1 MNTLE
6 INANQ
11 DTFKKSNSIISDDIC
26 SKGTDSTLEKNISPF
41 IDQITTIP
49 TSVPKI
55 EQSEISESSHNT
67 SIIEKDALVP
77 LSNPNLK
84 NLKYIESEIPIY
96 ANLYK
101 IELERNYT
109 LYEYAVNFIYEKDD
123 KYTLSTPFKQRI
135 INTASSKVAQ
145 KYKNFI
151 FIGSALYSEKK
162 VEEVTQIPAEY
173 HSVNYLIDIQ
183 PNTKTIE
190 MCKDSKLMMNQY
202 NEGKNEIKTIFEI
215 IIKEILRHNPSLIKD
230 ANSYFDKSNE
240 KELQAQEEYNDI
252 NIVNGYDTK
261 VMILDSG
268 IYLNVDKKTKISS
281 KFNCLQLIQTFIND
295 FDMPTKDEIRQ
306 INDWFENKTVE
317 TFFQN
322 HRRLYVCFTS
332 KL

>member
-67 SIIEKDALVP
+67 SIIEKDTLVP

-190 MCKDSKLMMNQY
+190 MCKDSKFMMNQY

-215 IIKEILRHNPSLIKD
+215 IIKEIL
-230 ANSYFDKSNE
+230 
-240 KELQAQEEYNDI
+240 DI
-252 NIVNGYDTK
+252 
-261 VMILDSG
+261 IL
-268 IYLNVDKKTKISS
+268 
-281 KFNCLQLIQTFIND
+281 
-295 FDMPTKDEIRQ
+295 
-306 INDWFENKTVE
+306 
-317 TFFQN
+317 
-322 HRRLYVCFTS
+322 H
-332 KL
+332 